1 MRIKKYIILG
11 FIYITMLS
19 GLSYMLLNAT
29 NFRYGMGFGRELFLV
44 TGSVKDNQNFS
55 IFEKKLPDM
64 NGEMEVI
71 QIDEDKS
78 LIRIEGTGDMESI
91 FKNFR
96 QIVAN
101 VEIFNAGTFGV
112 INNVNQAISSMQ
124 VYFIV
129 FFLALITIWTYRY
142 RLIGLFFSLLT
153 ALLTF
158 WPVYLANHFKYYLNI
173 YSWFIVLCMF
183 IMLLNFHKWVM
194 NQILNSKPITII
206 VKNTIVLSVLS
217 LGLGLIFWRLNHW
230 MITGTIYLVI
240 NALLLLIMSALYQWV
255 IPLFNN
261 HVFNDENL
269 NRFFIKRDGIHVP
282 MIMNQSLMVG
292 LVALVIVLS
301 SILLRYTQ
309 KDMMPHS
316 HDFSNESIMIVE
328 RSDAPSFLEIQSS
341 LGKFNLTDHLIEYKV
356 SEEKSTW
363 FVFNEK
369 AGRFTLL
376 DASNDLVEK
385 IDTKSFVYYLE
396 RESVNRIDLVSN
408 VYFILTFLS
417 LVGLMG
423 VLKKKKH
430 AIRFLVLGALT
441 SLLFIFYLDIFNL
454 PIDYAMITIVWFGLF
469 YTFLMILLRDDIMTD
484 NGFLNYTSS
493 NTTTLLLVYLPIL
506 LFVIG
511 VFGFVVQV
519 TGLMFLSMV
528 SAMLVSLMIKRIV
541 SYVKL

>member
-29 NFRYGMGFGRELFLV
+29 NFRYGMGLGRELFLV

-194 NQILNSKPITII
+194 NEILNFKPITII

-230 MITGTIYLVI
+230 RSEEHTSELQSRPHLVCR
-240 NALLLLIMSALYQWV
+240 LLL
-255 IPLFNN
+255 
-261 HVFNDENL
+261 E
-269 NRFFIKRDGIHVP
+269 
-282 MIMNQSLMVG
+282 
-292 LVALVIVLS
+292 
-301 SILLRYTQ
+301 
-309 KDMMPHS
+309 
-316 HDFSNESIMIVE
+316 
-328 RSDAPSFLEIQSS
+328 
-341 LGKFNLTDHLIEYKV
+341 
-356 SEEKSTW
+356 
-363 FVFNEK
+363 
-369 AGRFTLL
+369 
-376 DASNDLVEK
+376 
-385 IDTKSFVYYLE
+385 
-396 RESVNRIDLVSN
+396 
-408 VYFILTFLS
+408 
-417 LVGLMG
+417 
-423 VLKKKKH
+423 KKK
-430 AIRFLVLGALT
+430 
-441 SLLFIFYLDIFNL
+441 
-454 PIDYAMITIVWFGLF
+454 
-469 YTFLMILLRDDIMTD
+469 
-484 NGFLNYTSS
+484 
-493 NTTTLLLVYLPIL
+493 
-506 LFVIG
+506 
-511 VFGFVVQV
+511 
-519 TGLMFLSMV
+519 
-528 SAMLVSLMIKRIV
+528 
-541 SYVKL
+541 